1 MLEAILNRY
10 SYHPHGTIGELHIKE
25 HSFYTA
31 ERPWLDNQ
39 KSISCIPTGEYKV
52 KAYSSQ
58 KFGETFEI
66 QEVPNRTYI
75 LFHVGNYPMR
85 DSNGCILLG
94 TGIMG
99 NQMAVSNS
107 KKAMDEFRN
116 ILKGVDEFKIVIKDQ
131 FPKSWV

>member
-1 MLEAILNRY
+1 
-10 SYHPHGTIGELHIKE
+10 
-25 HSFYTA
+25 
-31 ERPWLDNQ
+31 
-39 KSISCIPTGEYKV
+39 
-52 KAYSSQ
+52 
-58 KFGETFEI
+58 
-66 QEVPNRTYI
+66 
-75 LFHVGNYPMR
+75 MR

-107 KKAMDEFRN
+107 RKAMDEFRN

>member
-58 KFGETFEI
+58 KFGELS
-66 QEVPNRTYI
+66 R
-75 LFHVGNYPMR
+75 
-85 DSNGCILLG
+85 
-94 TGIMG
+94 
-99 NQMAVSNS
+99 S
-107 KKAMDEFRN
+107 KKYQTEHIFYSMLG
-116 ILKGVDEFKIVIKDQ
+116 IIQ
-131 FPKSWV
+131 